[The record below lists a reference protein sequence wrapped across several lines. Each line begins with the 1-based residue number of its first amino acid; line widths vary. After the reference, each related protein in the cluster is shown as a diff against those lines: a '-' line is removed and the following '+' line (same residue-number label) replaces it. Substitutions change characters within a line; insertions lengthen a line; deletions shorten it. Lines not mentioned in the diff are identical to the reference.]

1 MKKFLLPALLLLF
14 TVACMAQVDVN
25 QIPKWYNEP
34 PKSIWKIYA
43 SGTATAPTV
52 EIAEKKATIDAKV
65 QLARKVGSVE
75 YKRKNKEVIASEVV
89 KAELRDVKVERKMT
103 ISNQK
108 MHTVFVLVSMKK
120 KHLKKAK
127 I

>member
-1 MKKFLLPALLLLF
+1 
-14 TVACMAQVDVN
+14 MAQVNVN

-43 SGTATAPTV
+43 AGTATAPTV

-65 QLARKVGSVE
+65 QLARRVGSVE
-75 YKRKNKEVIASEVV
+75 YKRKGEEGVASEVV
-89 KAELRDVKVERKMT
+89 KAELRNVKIERKR
-103 ISNQK
+103 IVSNQK